1 MMRHLPMRD
10 HLCHSLWFCF
20 ALGCLLFA
28 GTSRSADSAPTPPP
42 GVGLFCQPLDAEDH
56 LEGFNRSVHLFN
68 QGLVSYVLYPVGV
81 SYNFLVPEIA
91 RTSIANCGHNLLF
104 PVRLVNTCLQGKFQA
119 AWEETMRF
127 GVNST
132 VGILGFRDQASRW
145 GMPSHDEDFGQTM
158 GHYGLKQGFFINL
171 PFLGPSSSRDLLG
184 RILDTPFNL
193 AFWLFNSDAAT
204 AVNAATY
211 TNTALSNAPAL
222 KQIFDSQDDTY
233 RMAQALYLLD
243 RETKVRDF
251 PLPEIAADP
260 DESFGFVAL
269 RPRSTTFFQRG
280 TTRNLKLPGAWQKL
294 PYSFWK
300 AKANTTKMLVILPG
314 VGSHRLSAGVLAL
327 AELMQTNGWNVIT
340 LSSTLHPDFFLG
352 LPGNDLPGD
361 FRRDAE
367 SIRLALT
374 HAIADFSQLY
384 PKQAPSSI
392 SVLGYSLGAVNALF
406 LAAQEGGVDSGQ
418 LPIDRYV
425 AINPPVDPIHALRQI
440 DQFFDIPKNWSDP
453 EQRAEDVFMRLNAA
467 MFARKGQP
475 PKLPPITREESQFLI
490 GFNLRLAL
498 ADAICASQK
507 RHNLGLLHLDP
518 AAFRRSAVHTEAL
531 GVSYMT
537 YAQDYIL
544 PQARQQQRQDAMTA
558 SELAEGLS
566 LRAIADCLKNN
577 RRITVLHN
585 RNDFLLGEND
595 LDWLA
600 SKLGDRLQVFPA
612 GGHLGN
618 LHLPEYQALLTTVL
632 P

>member
-1 MMRHLPMRD
+1 MRNRLR
-10 HLCHSLWFCF
+10 HSLWFCF
-20 ALGCLLFA
+20 ALSCLLFA
-28 GTSRSADSAPTPPP
+28 GISRGADSAPAYPP
-42 GVGLFCQPLDAEDH
+42 GVGAFCQPLDADDH

-68 QGLVSYVLYPVGV
+68 QGLVSYVFYPIGVG
-81 SYNFLVPEIA
+81 YNFLVPEIA
-91 RTSIANCGHNLLF
+91 RTGIANCSHNLLF
-104 PVRLVNTCLQGKFQA
+104 PLRLVNTCLQGKFQA
-119 AWEETMRF
+119 AWEETKRF

-132 VGILGFRDQASRW
+132 IGVLGFRDQASRW
-145 GMPSHDEDFGQTM
+145 DMPSHDEDFGQTM
-158 GHYGLKQGFFINL
+158 GHYGLKPGFFINL
-171 PFLGPSSSRDLLG
+171 PFLGPSSGRDLLG
-184 RILDTPFNL
+184 RLLDTPFNL
-193 AFWLFNSDAAT
+193 TFWLFNSDTAT

-211 TNTALSNAPAL
+211 TNTALSTAPTL
-222 KQIFDSQDDTY
+222 KQVFDSQDDTY
-233 RMAQALYLLD
+233 RISQALYLLD

-251 PLPEIAADP
+251 PLTEVDGAP
-260 DESFGFVAL
+260 DESFGFLAL
-269 RPRSTTFFQRG
+269 KPSSTTFFQRG

-300 AKANTTKMLVILPG
+300 AKADTTKMLVILPG
-314 VGSHRLSAGVLAL
+314 VGSHRLSTGVLAL

-367 SIRLALT
+367 AIRLVLT
-374 HAIADFSQLY
+374 HALADFSQLY

-392 SVLGYSLGAVNALF
+392 SVLGYSLGAINALF
-406 LAAQEGGVDSGQ
+406 LAAQEGGADSGQ
-418 LPIDRYV
+418 PPVDRYV
-425 AINPPVDPIHALRQI
+425 AINPPVDPIHALQQI
-440 DQFFDIPKNWSDP
+440 DQFFDIPKNWLNP
-453 EQRAEDVFMRLNAA
+453 EQRAEDIFMRLNTA
-467 MFARKGQP
+467 MQAHKRQQP
-475 PKLPPITREESQFLI
+475 GSQPRPLPITREESQFLI

-507 RHNLGLLHLDP
+507 RHNLGLLRRDP
-518 AAFRRSAVHTEAL
+518 DVFRRNAVHTEAL
-531 GVSYMT
+531 GISYMT

-544 PQARQQQRQDAMTA
+544 PQARQQLRQDAMTA

-577 RRITVLHN
+577 HRITVLHN
-585 RNDFLLGEND
+585 RNDFLLADND

-618 LHLPEYQALLTTVL
+618 LYLTEYKTLLTTLL